1 LSEDQHSCI
10 TCGDT
15 AVVMLVVEVDLAE
28 ALATCAA
35 ADGGRQLVQ
44 TDLVGP
50 VSAGDKLLVH
60 AGAAIALE
68 GSP

>member
-1 LSEDQHSCI
+1 
-10 TCGDT
+10 
-15 AVVMLVVEVDLAE
+15 MLVVEVDLAE